1 MCIKYY
7 HEVKCTYFQA
17 AQQAEEKIK
26 CSESGSFMAMCQGN
40 ACFCLNATSGQPMGA
55 AKSGRS
61 LDNIDCGRFE
71 EMSNKWKNVV
81 DQKNGVLGKIY
92 FRFYK
97 YYTLVS

>member
-1 MCIKYY
+1 MYIKYY

-61 LDNIDCGRFE
+61 LDNIDCGRWLLSKQHGLKRCQINE
-71 EMSNKWKNVV
+71 KMLKKWS
-81 DQKNGVLGKIY
+81 
-92 FRFYK
+92 FRENIFSF
-97 YYTLVS
+97 L